1 MRATTEGKLCSKVA
15 NPWRSVLNRTGD
27 DMAYLLVYDLDGR
40 SDARRKMNHYLK
52 CNAQLVQ
59 HSVWR
64 FQDLA
69 ALLAAAECVLAA
81 KGKVLAF
88 IESDR
93 ILLTSGEV
101 RHLLL
106 CPK

>member
-1 MRATTEGKLCSKVA
+1 M
-15 NPWRSVLNRTGD
+15 
-27 DMAYLLVYDLDGR
+27 
-40 SDARRKMNHYLK
+40 
-52 CNAQLVQ
+52 
-59 HSVWR
+59 
-64 FQDLA
+64 A
-69 ALLAAAECVLAA
+69 ALRAAVERVLAA

-93 ILLTSGEV
+93 ILLTSMEV

>member
-1 MRATTEGKLCSKVA
+1 
-15 NPWRSVLNRTGD
+15 
-27 DMAYLLVYDLDGR
+27 MAYLLIYDLNGR
-40 SDARRKMNHYLK
+40 SDARRKMNRYLK
-52 CNAQLVQ
+52 RNAQLVQ

-64 FQDLA
+64 FRDLA
-69 ALLAAAECVLAA
+69 ALRAAAERVLAA

-93 ILLTSGEV
+93 ILLTSEEV